1 MAYHCVTEGMEDISR
16 SLASLG
22 SAAVGA
28 ASGGLY
34 EAAGVYADEVSK
46 GVQGIST
53 EPFKY
58 AAGGR
63 KRKPSPEEKAA
74 LTGAGGAG
82 IAKFRKTGISVNTSI
97 GFNSSGYVM
106 VSARQSKKARTN
118 YRYDRKTNTIVHS
131 SKAGAGSANVKPVAV
146 IANAINHGTS
156 FMDKQPFFRK
166 AVSQAKS
173 KAKSAFEAKA
183 NEILNKAAQVTGQ
196 SGHVYSSQL
205 DMIDNGWKYGD

>member
-1 MAYHCVTEGMEDISR
+1 MAYHCVTDGMEDISK

-22 SAAVGA
+22 SAAIGA

-34 EAAGVYADEVSK
+34 EAAGVYADAVSK

-82 IAKFRKTGISVNTSI
+82 IAKFRKNGISVNTSI
-97 GFNSSGYVM
+97 GFTNSGYV
-106 VSARQSKKARTN
+106 VVNAKRSRKARTN
-118 YRYDRKTNTIVHS
+118 YRYDKKTNSIVHS
-131 SKAGAGSANVKPVAV
+131 SKAGEGSANVKPVAV

-166 AVSQAKS
+166 AVSQANS
-173 KAKSAFEAKA
+173 KAESAFEAKA
-183 NEILNKAAQVTGQ
+183 IEILNSAAQAAGLE
-196 SGHVYSSQL
+196 GE
-205 DMIDNGWKYGD
+205 